1 MHFCA
6 TVPHWKGTKT
16 SLITIKLSQ
25 IHTNRGILQNHSRYS
40 GIPQT
45 AIQKASGNIG
55 NCSSTAY
62 FQSMSE
68 HKRRIKFLTLP
79 PPPPSRRDDTA
90 NRIKWVTGLYDHYI
104 KVVHMQNPQNMEKNY
119 QRGCTICLWRKKQQL
134 VQGAARCQ
142 PSEWQDGKWQETAFH
157 SSNSKRNVQP
167 VFSCLK
173 TSRCCPLL
181 TFPYLCSCNIWKLFY
196 FYRGRGRKHKA
207 IKCIYIFFSLREDVE
222 WILIMIMRKKKKKN
236 QQYLMWE
243 TFEIFSS
250 SEEIAMFSLYK
261 GCVWKILACSETD

>member
-1 MHFCA
+1 MYFCA
-6 TVPHWKGTKT
+6 TIPPWKGQTPP
-16 SLITIKLSQ
+16 LINIKLHQ
-25 IHTNRGILQNHSRYS
+25 IHTSGGMLQNHSPYS
-40 GIPQT
+40 GVPQT
-45 AIQKASGNIG
+45 GIQKASGNIC
-55 NCSSTAY
+55 NCSSTVY

-79 PPPPSRRDDTA
+79 PPPPPCRDDTA

-104 KVVHMQNPQNMEKNY
+104 KVVHMQNPQNTEKNY

-207 IKCIYIFFSLREDVE
+207 IKCIYFFFFLVRGCWMNFNHDHEKKGKEKSAVFDVRNLWNFLLLRRNCNVWSL
-222 WILIMIMRKKKKKN
+222 
-236 QQYLMWE
+236 
-243 TFEIFSS
+243 
-250 SEEIAMFSLYK
+250 
-261 GCVWKILACSETD
+261 